1 MNSIFIIYIYLLFLF
16 LSHQLVYSDFK
27 NKFLLNVCYS
37 VIFTIIFYL
46 SYNFFKK
53 ETFTVQI
60 ESSEGVLPLVNV
72 FSKLL
77 NSTNHAKNYEIKNE
91 FDMSN
96 QDIVNEDY
104 DKIVEDDIGSLYKAK
119 LEAQMSLEKAKKN
132 EKGDEWVISPIIQ
145 KTNYDRTKQKDM
157 YCAADFNSLTACC
170 GQPPAKVSPEFTCS
184 EKKPYCNGYVAFER
198 WGTCEKEKNTIESF
212 SDCRDV
218 EEMVN
223 GEPTIIGRFGQFVI
237 WNMNNKTQIFS
248 SAKILIDNAGFLLLN
263 NEMVPALGNS
273 EFQEYNI
280 KNCIEPIV
288 NNYINNKIPPNEK
301 AKDTLIV
308 FPGMNED
315 NQGVHSYSND
325 GSKITTYSKSPFDW
339 NQSMELT
346 KGNVFFIL
354 IDPNK
359 Y

>member
-1 MNSIFIIYIYLLFLF
+1 MNFIFIIYIFLLFLF

-27 NKFLLNVCYS
+27 NKLLLYVCYS
-37 VIFTIIFYL
+37 VIFTLIFHL
-46 SYNFFKK
+46 SYTFFKR

-60 ESSEGVLPLVNV
+60 ESSEGLQSLVNV

-104 DKIVEDDIGSLYKAK
+104 DKIVEADIGTLYKAK
-119 LEAQMSLEKAKKN
+119 LEAQMSLENSKKN
-132 EKGDEWVISPIIQ
+132 ENDDDWVISPIIQ
-145 KTNYDRTKQKDM
+145 KTNYDRMKQKDM
-157 YCAADFNSLTACC
+157 HCAADFNSLTTCC
-170 GQPPAKVSPEFTCS
+170 GQPPAKVPPEYTCS

-223 GEPTIIGRFGQFVI
+223 KESTIIGRFGQFVI
-237 WNMNNKTQIFS
+237 WNMNDKTQNFS
-248 SAKILIDNAGFLLLN
+248 TAKISIDKSGYLLLHN
-263 NEMVPALGNS
+263 DMVPALGNT

-288 NNYINNKIPPNEK
+288 NNYVTNKMPPNEK
-301 AKDTLIV
+301 AEKTLIV
-308 FPGMNED
+308 FPGINED
-315 NQGVHSYSND
+315 NEGLHSYCENS
-325 GSKITTYSKSPFDW
+325 SKITSYSKSPFDW

-354 IDPNK
+354 IDPNN

>member
-27 NKFLLNVCYS
+27 NKLLLNVCYS
-37 VIFTIIFYL
+37 VIFTLIFYL

-104 DKIVEDDIGSLYKAK
+104 DKIVEADIGTLYKAN
-119 LEAQMSLEKAKKN
+119 LEAQMSLENSKTN
-132 EKGDEWVISPIIQ
+132 ENDNDMVISPIIQ

-170 GQPPAKVSPEFTCS
+170 GQPPAKVPPEFTCS

-198 WGTCEKEKNTIESF
+198 WGTCEKEKNIVESF
-212 SDCRDV
+212 SDCREV

-223 GEPTIIGRFGQFVI
+223 EESTIIGRFGQFVI
-237 WNMNNKTQIFS
+237 WNMNDKTQNFS
-248 SAKILIDNAGFLLLN
+248 TAKISIDKSGYLLLDN
-263 NEMVPALGNS
+263 DMVPALGS
-273 EFQEYNI
+273 TEFQVYNI
-280 KNCIEPIV
+280 TNCIEPIV
-288 NNYINNKIPPNEK
+288 DNYVTNKMPPNEK
-301 AKDTLIV
+301 AKNTLIV
-308 FPGMNED
+308 FPGLNED

-325 GSKITTYSKSPFDW
+325 GTKITTYSKSFDW